1 MKFSWEVLELKL
13 KDTFRISRGE
23 VQCKKIVVAHI
34 DEGLGEA
41 APVGY
46 YNENF
51 ESVISFFEKAK
62 PIIEKTPPILD
73 EILSKLK
80 SIAIHNYS
88 AKAAIDTALYDFIG
102 KRENLP
108 VYEYLG
114 LSGRITA
121 PISYTIGIDGLDKM
135 REKIRNAAE
144 FEIYKIKVG
153 FPGDVEIIKGIR
165 EVTNKKIRVDANGG
179 WSAEEAIKKINQL
192 EELGVELVEQPLKAD
207 DMDGLKMV
215 RQNTFLPIILDEP
228 ICTSQDIAQFVG
240 LCDGINIKLMKSG
253 GLTEA
258 LKMINLAKSL
268 KLKIML
274 GCMIESSLGITAM
287 AQLASSADYL
297 DLDGNLLIS
306 NDPFEGVKLANGKL
320 VLPEE
325 PGLGVKRIKS

>member
-1 MKFSWEVLELKL
+1 MKFSWEILELKL

-23 VQCKKIVVAHI
+23 VDCKKIVVAHI

-41 APVGY
+41 SPTGY
-46 YNENF
+46 YNESF
-51 ESVISFFEKAK
+51 ETIISFFEKAK
-62 PIIEKTPPILD
+62 PVIEKESLD
-73 EILSKLK
+73 IEKITAKMENITSQ
-80 SIAIHNYS
+80 NFS
-88 AKAAIDTALYDFIG
+88 AKAAIDTALYDLIA
-102 KRENLP
+102 KKKNVP
-108 VYEYLG
+108 VYKYLG
-114 LSGRITA
+114 LSGKITA
-121 PISYTIGIDGLDKM
+121 PISYTIGIDRLDKM
-135 REKIRNAAE
+135 QEKTRNAGR
-144 FEIYKIKVG
+144 FEVYKIKVG
-153 FPGDVEIIKGIR
+153 FPGDMEIIKGIR
-165 EVTNKKIRVDANGG
+165 EVTDKKIRVDANGG

-207 DMDGLKMV
+207 DIEGLKLV

-240 LCDGINIKLMKSG
+240 LCDGINIKLMKCG

-258 LKMINLAKSL
+258 LKMINLARSL

-287 AQLASSADYL
+287 AHLASLADYL

-325 PGLGVKRIKS
+325 PGLGVKKRK

>member
-23 VQCKKIVVAHI
+23 LDCKKVVIAHL

-41 APVGY
+41 SPSSY

-51 ESVISFFEKAK
+51 ETVISFFEKAEDK
-62 PIIEKTPPILD
+62 LSGKLNDIEQILESLD
-73 EILSKLK
+73 KIRNL
-80 SIAIHNYS
+80 NYS
-88 AKAAIDTALYDFIG
+88 GKAAIDMAWYDLMA
-102 KRENLP
+102 KKQNMP
-108 VYEYLG
+108 VYKYLN
-114 LSGRITA
+114 LSAEIKV
-121 PISYTIGIDGLDKM
+121 PISYTIGIDGLEKM
-135 REKIRNAAE
+135 QEKTRKAKG
-144 FEIYKIKVG
+144 FGVYKVKVG
-153 FPGDVEIIKGIR
+153 FPGDIDIVKGIR
-165 EVTNKKIRVDANGG
+165 EVTDKKIRVDANGG
-179 WSAEEAIKKINQL
+179 WSGEEAIKKINQL

-207 DMDGLKMV
+207 DIDGLKLV

-240 LCDGINIKLMKSG
+240 LCDGINIKLMKCG

-258 LKMINLAKSL
+258 LKMIGLAKSL

-287 AQLASSADYL
+287 AHLASLADYL

-306 NDPFEGVKLANGKL
+306 NDPFDGVKLVNGKL
-320 VLPEE
+320 VLPKKA
-325 PGLGVKRIKS
+325 GLGVERRA

>member
-23 VQCKKIVVAHI
+23 VNCKKIVVAHI
-34 DEGLGEA
+34 DDGMGEA
-41 APVGY
+41 SPTGY
-46 YNENF
+46 YNESF
-51 ESVISFFEKAK
+51 ETIISFFEKAK
-62 PIIEKTPPILD
+62 PVIKKESLEIEKISAKMENITNQ
-73 EILSKLK
+73 
-80 SIAIHNYS
+80 NYS
-88 AKAAIDTALYDFIG
+88 AKAAIDVALYDVMA
-102 KRENLP
+102 KKKNLP
-108 VYEYLG
+108 VYQYLE
-114 LSGRITA
+114 LSGKIKT
-121 PISYTIGIDGLDKM
+121 PISYTIGIDSLDKM
-135 REKIRNAAE
+135 RAKIRHTSG
-144 FEIYKIKVG
+144 FEVYKVKVG
-153 FPGDVEIIKGIR
+153 FSGDIEIIKGIR
-165 EVTNKKIRVDANGG
+165 EVTDKRIRVDANGG

-207 DMDGLKMV
+207 DIEGLKLV

-240 LCDGINIKLMKSG
+240 LCDGINIKLMKCG

-258 LKMINLAKSL
+258 LKMINLARSL

-287 AQLASSADYL
+287 AHLASLADYL
-297 DLDGNLLIS
+297 DLDGHLLIS

-325 PGLGVKRIKS
+325 AGLGVKRRG

>member
-1 MKFSWEVLELKL
+1 MKFGWEVLELKL

-23 VQCKKIVVAHI
+23 VDCKKIVVAHI
-34 DEGLGEA
+34 DESMGEA
-41 APVGY
+41 SPYGY

-51 ESVISFFEKAK
+51 ETVISFFEKTKPVIERESLVIKRILNKMENIAK
-62 PIIEKTPPILD
+62 L
-73 EILSKLK
+73 
-80 SIAIHNYS
+80 NYS
-88 AKAAIDTALYDFIG
+88 AKAAIDTALYDLVG
-102 KRENLP
+102 KKENLP
-108 VYEYLG
+108 VYDYLG
-114 LSGRITA
+114 LSGEIKA
-121 PISYTIGIDGLDKM
+121 PISYTIGIDSLDKM
-135 REKIRNAAE
+135 QGKTHQAKG
-144 FEIYKIKVG
+144 FQVYKIKVG
-153 FPGDVEIIKGIR
+153 FPGDIEIIKRIR
-165 EVTNKKIRVDANGG
+165 EVTDKKIRVDANGG

-207 DMDGLKMV
+207 NIDGLKLV

-240 LCDGINIKLMKSG
+240 LCDGINVKLMKCG

-287 AQLASSADYL
+287 AHLASLADYL

-306 NDPFEGVKLANGKL
+306 NDPFDGVKLANGKL
-320 VLPEE
+320 VLPEGA
-325 PGLGVKRIKS
+325 GLGVRRKN